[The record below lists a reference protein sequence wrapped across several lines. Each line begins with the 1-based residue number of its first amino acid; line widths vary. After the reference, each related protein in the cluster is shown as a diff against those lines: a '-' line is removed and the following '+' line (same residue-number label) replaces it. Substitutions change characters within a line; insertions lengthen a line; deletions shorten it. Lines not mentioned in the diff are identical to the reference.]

1 MEKQTLAT
9 IAATTARGD
18 EPQITI
24 STVALDRDRDEVVP
38 EGGDFTAYQRNPV
51 VLFGHDRSGLPVGST
66 TTLEVVPG
74 RGIRARWRWLEG
86 DAFAAR
92 VKNAFE
98 QGVLRAASIG
108 FLPQASEPN
117 GNGGRRFT
125 KWELLEW
132 SLVPLPANADAV
144 RALKALDLWTSDDIV
159 LELAEDGALELDLE
173 RSSSSAVAGS
183 PILRALVLQKRG
195 FRHTE
200 PFEPVF
206 DVDTQ
211 ELKRLIAS
219 DVSKGLAGRIGEEV
233 AANLRRHLGKV
244 D

>member
-1 MEKQTLAT
+1 MEKQTFAT
-9 IAATTARGD
+9 IAAPSARGD

-24 STVALDRDRDEVVP
+24 STVALDRDRDEVQP
-38 EGGDFTAYQRNPV
+38 EGGDFTAYLRNPV
-51 VLFGHDRSGLPVGST
+51 VLFGHDRSALPVGST
-66 TTLEVVPG
+66 TTLVVLPG

-117 GNGGRRFT
+117 ASGGRRFL

-144 RALKALDLWTSDDIV
+144 RALKALDLWTSDDVV
-159 LELAEDGALELDLE
+159 LELAEDEPTYTLE
-173 RSSSSAVAGS
+173 
-183 PILRALVLQKRG
+183 Q
-195 FRHTE
+195 
-200 PFEPVF
+200 
-206 DVDTQ
+206 
-211 ELKRLIAS
+211 IAS
-219 DVSKGLAGRIGEEV
+219 AYTAAMQEIRRTPADPPLDPAMRQQVRGLMQCVIRETLGGIARDAATAAMARLRGR
-233 AANLRRHLGKV
+233 V

>member
-9 IAATTARGD
+9 IAAAAARGD

-24 STVALDRDRDEVVP
+24 STVALDRDRDEVQP
-38 EGGDFTAYQRNPV
+38 EGGDFSAYLRNPV

-86 DAFAAR
+86 DPFADR
-92 VKNAFE
+92 VRNAFE
-98 QGVLRAASIG
+98 QGALRAASIG
-108 FLPQASEPN
+108 FLPKASEPN

-144 RALKALDLWTSDDIV
+144 RTLKALDLWMNDDIV
-159 LELAEDGALELDLE
+159 LELDDEPTYELDQI
-173 RSSSSAVAGS
+173 A
-183 PILRALVLQKRG
+183 RA
-195 FRHTE
+195 FAAAM
-200 PFEPVF
+200 
-206 DVDTQ
+206 Q
-211 ELKRLIAS
+211 ELRPAPADPPFDPAARQHVRDLMRCAIRETFADIAREAATSTLARLR
-219 DVSKGLAGRIGEEV
+219 GR
-233 AANLRRHLGKV
+233 V